1 MRRTNTFIVRP
12 SKAEEPVLYA
22 LLDNS
27 ARLYNELNYKRRQ
40 SFFTGKIDWDTDDEY
55 NYYKKLIGS
64 ATAQQIVRKNTEAWK
79 SFFALL
85 KKWKAGKFKANKP
98 RPPGYWK
105 DRRTNSRI
113 LRTIIRNDSYSFTED
128 GKCLKLPFKLQLKW
142 RGNNKWYGKQG
153 RLEIAYDTLKKV
165 YRCYMPVEVEIPI
178 HQPIGNKVAYVDLG
192 VKCPIVVNIEGHVW
206 GYKAN
211 HMLADWWY
219 WTHRI
224 AETQGELAKRD
235 RKSSKKLRRL
245 YRKRQVRF
253 RDSVNKLIAD
263 CVKRCWEE
271 GVSEIVCGDLKYIR
285 SEAKFGRKSNAMIHN
300 FWSNG
305 YQVRR
310 LEEKAE
316 EYGMV
321 LRKED
326 ERGSSGKCPRCG
338 SHRIVKRGR
347 LFKCLGCKLEAHR
360 DAVGS
365 VNIGLAQGEVLAAG
379 VINRA
384 VARPSLICVEA

>member
-27 ARLYNELNYKRRQ
+27 ARLYNELNYQRRQ
-40 SFFTGKIDWDTDDEY
+40 SYFAGSISWDYDELY
-55 NYYKKLIGS
+55 HYYKKLIGS
-64 ATAQQIVRKNTEAWK
+64 TTAQQIVRKNTESWK
-79 SFFALL
+79 SYFALL
-85 KKWKAGKFKANKP
+85 NRWYAGELKANKP

-105 DRRTNSRI
+105 DRGTGKRV
-113 LRTIIRNDSYSFTED
+113 LRTIIRNDSYSFTEE
-128 GKCLKLPFKLQLKW
+128 GECLKLPFKLKLTW
-142 RGNNKWYGKQG
+142 RGNNKWHGKQG
-153 RLEIAYDTLKKV
+153 RLEIAYDALKKV
-165 YRCYMPVEVEIPI
+165 YRCYQPVEVKPLHEPK
-178 HQPIGNKVAYVDLG
+178 GNKVAYIDLG
-192 VKCPIVVNIEGHVW
+192 VKCPIVVNIEGNVW

-211 HMLADWWY
+211 RMLSDWWY

-224 AETQGELAKRD
+224 SETQAELATID
-235 RKSSKKLRRL
+235 RKSSKKLRIL

-253 RDSVNKLIAD
+253 RDSVNKIIAD

-271 GVSEIVCGDLKYIR
+271 GVAEIVCGDLKDIR
-285 SEAKFGRKSNAMIHN
+285 ASAKFSKKSNAMIHN
-300 FWSNG
+300 FWSSG

-310 LEEKAE
+310 LEEKSE
-316 EYGMV
+316 EYGIV
-321 LRKED
+321 LSKKD
-326 ERGSSGKCPRCG
+326 ERGTSSECPRCG

-347 LFKCLGCKLEAHR
+347 LFKCLDCRLEAHR
-360 DAVGS
+360 DAAGS

-384 VARPSLICVEA
+384 VARPTLICIEA